1 MQSHNP
7 HPPLAPRYPRFSAG
21 SWILR
26 CGLFKGPPPPGRSTP
41 ARSSSGALG
50 TAVFLSCQVSSLFL
64 SAYSYPPPRALRSLA
79 ALKKVSEAAP
89 LPPQPSIWPDHL
101 PCTAP

>member
-1 MQSHNP
+1 M
-7 HPPLAPRYPRFSAG
+7 
-21 SWILR
+21 
-26 CGLFKGPPPPGRSTP
+26 
-41 ARSSSGALG
+41 
-50 TAVFLSCQVSSLFL
+50 FLSCQVSSLFL